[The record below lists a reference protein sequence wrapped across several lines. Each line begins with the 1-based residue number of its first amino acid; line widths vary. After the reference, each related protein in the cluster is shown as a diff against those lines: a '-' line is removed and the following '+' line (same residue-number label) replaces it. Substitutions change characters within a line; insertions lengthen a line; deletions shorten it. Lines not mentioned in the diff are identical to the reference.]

1 VREIR
6 YPAKRAEKPLADSS
20 PIGGDLVIHALG
32 MIRDLWRRHRVD
44 GYSSRRRPC
53 LEYAIIGVHVSM
65 QYRMLGRT
73 GFEVSTVGFGA
84 WAIGGT
90 WGQLDDAEAMRCLH
104 RALDLGVNFFDTADV
119 YGDGHSERLLARLRR
134 ERRDPFWIATKVG
147 RRSSPHDAASYTREN
162 LTRYVERCLE
172 NLEVEA
178 LDLVQLHCPPTDVYY
193 MPEVFGVLDDLVKAG
208 KIRFYGA
215 SVERVE
221 EGLKALEYPALQT
234 LQVIFNILRQRP
246 AELLFPRATERKVGI
261 LARLPLSSGMLT
273 GKMSSATRFHPD
285 DHRAFNREGAAF
297 DKGETFSG
305 FEYERGLGVVEKLR
319 ALTPPG
325 MTLPEL
331 ALRYIASFPAVT
343 CSIPGARRVEQV
355 EQNIAAGSKG
365 PLDARLLAEL
375 ASLYSTDVKP
385 FVHQRW

>member
-1 VREIR
+1 
-6 YPAKRAEKPLADSS
+6 
-20 PIGGDLVIHALG
+20 
-32 MIRDLWRRHRVD
+32 
-44 GYSSRRRPC
+44 
-53 LEYAIIGVHVSM
+53 M
-65 QYRMLGRT
+65 QYKSLGRT
-73 GFEVSTVGFGA
+73 GYEVSSVSFGA

-90 WGQLDDAEAMRCLH
+90 WGQVDDAEAMRCLH

-134 ERRDPFWIATKVG
+134 ERRDPFWVATKIG
-147 RRSSPHDAASYTREN
+147 RRSSPHTAASYNREN
-162 LTRYVERCLE
+162 LTAYVERCLK
-172 NLEVEA
+172 NLEVSA
-178 LDLVQLHCPPTDVYY
+178 LDLVQIHCPPTDVYY

-208 KIRFYGA
+208 KVRFYGA

-221 EGLKALEYPALQT
+221 EGLKAIEYPALQT

-246 AELLFPRATERKVGI
+246 ADLLFPRAIERQVGI

-273 GKMSSATRFHPD
+273 GKLTSATRFEPD

-305 FEYERGLGVVEKLR
+305 FDYAQSLQVVDKLRGLLPAGV
-319 ALTPPG
+319 
-325 MTLPEL
+325 TLPEL

-355 EQNIAAGSKG
+355 EQNVAAGSKG
-365 PLDARLLAEL
+365 PLDAELLAKL
-375 ASLYSTDVKP
+375 AGLYASDVKP

>member
-1 VREIR
+1 
-6 YPAKRAEKPLADSS
+6 
-20 PIGGDLVIHALG
+20 
-32 MIRDLWRRHRVD
+32 
-44 GYSSRRRPC
+44 
-53 LEYAIIGVHVSM
+53 M
-65 QYRMLGRT
+65 QYKTLGRT
-73 GFEVSTVGFGA
+73 GFDVSTISFGA

-90 WGQLDDAEAMRCLH
+90 WGAVDDSEAMRCLH

-134 ERRDPFWIATKVG
+134 ERRDPFWVATKVG
-147 RRSSPHDAASYTREN
+147 RRSSPHVKESYTRAN
-162 LTRYVERCLE
+162 LTQYVERCLA
-172 NLEVEA
+172 NLEVTA
-178 LDLVQLHCPPTDVYY
+178 LDLVQIHCPPTDVYY
-193 MPEVFGVLDDLVKAG
+193 MPEVFGVFDDLVQAG

-221 EGLKALEYPALQT
+221 EGLKALEYPQLQT

-246 AELLFPRATERKVGI
+246 AELLFPRAAERKVGI

-273 GKMSSATRFHPD
+273 GKLTRTTRFEPD

-305 FEYERGLGVVEKLR
+305 FNYEQGLQVVEKLR
-319 ALTPPG
+319 ALLPTG

-355 EQNIAAGSKG
+355 EQNVAAGSKG
-365 PLDARLLAEL
+365 PLDTQLLSAL
-375 ASLYSTDVKP
+375 ADLYASDVKP
-385 FVHQRW
+385 SVHQRW

>member
-1 VREIR
+1 
-6 YPAKRAEKPLADSS
+6 
-20 PIGGDLVIHALG
+20 
-32 MIRDLWRRHRVD
+32 
-44 GYSSRRRPC
+44 
-53 LEYAIIGVHVSM
+53 M
-65 QYRMLGRT
+65 QYRTLGRT
-73 GFEVSTVGFGA
+73 GYQVSSISFGA

-90 WGQLDDAEAMRCLH
+90 WGEVDDAEAMRCLH

-134 ERRDPFWIATKVG
+134 ERPEPFWVATKVG
-147 RRSSPHDAASYTREN
+147 RRSSPHVRESYNRRN
-162 LTRYVERCLE
+162 LTEYVERCLK
-172 NLEVEA
+172 NLEVPA

-193 MPEVFGVLDDLVKAG
+193 MPEVFGVMDDLVKAG
-208 KIRFYGA
+208 KVRFYGA
-215 SVERVE
+215 SVEGVE
-221 EGLKALEYPALQT
+221 EGLKALEYPALQL
-234 LQVIFNILRQRP
+234 LQVIFNVFRQRP
-246 AELLFPRATERKVGI
+246 AELLFPRAAERKVGI

-273 GKMSSATRFHPD
+273 GKLTHTTRFHPE

-305 FEYERGLGVVEKLR
+305 FDYERGLQVVEKLR
-319 ALTPPG
+319 ALLPAG

-365 PLDARLLAEL
+365 ALDPGMLSMLARLYENE
-375 ASLYSTDVKP
+375 VKSY
-385 FVHQRW
+385 VHQRW

>member
-1 VREIR
+1 
-6 YPAKRAEKPLADSS
+6 
-20 PIGGDLVIHALG
+20 
-32 MIRDLWRRHRVD
+32 
-44 GYSSRRRPC
+44 
-53 LEYAIIGVHVSM
+53 M
-65 QYRMLGRT
+65 QYKTLGRT
-73 GFEVSTVGFGA
+73 GYEVSNVSFGA

-90 WGQLDDAEAMRCLH
+90 WGDVDDAEAMRCLH

-119 YGDGHSERLLARLRR
+119 YGDGHSERLIARLRR
-134 ERRDPFWIATKVG
+134 ERKDPFWVATKIG
-147 RRSSPHDAASYTREN
+147 RRSSPHTRESYNREN
-162 LTRYVERCLE
+162 LTAYVERCLK
-172 NLEVEA
+172 NLEVSA
-178 LDLVQLHCPPTDVYY
+178 LDLVQIHCPPTDVYY

-221 EGLKALEYPALQT
+221 EGLKALEYPQLQT

-246 AELLFPRATERKVGI
+246 AELLLPRAAERKVGI

-273 GKMSSATRFHPD
+273 GKMTSATHFQAD

-305 FEYERGLGVVEKLR
+305 FDYERSLQVVEKLR
-319 ALTPPG
+319 ALLPAG

-343 CSIPGARRVEQV
+343 CSIPGARRVAQV
-355 EQNIAAGSKG
+355 EQNVAAGSKG
-365 PLDARLLAEL
+365 ALDADLLAKL
-375 ASLYSTDVKP
+375 AQLYTAEVKP

>member
-1 VREIR
+1 
-6 YPAKRAEKPLADSS
+6 
-20 PIGGDLVIHALG
+20 
-32 MIRDLWRRHRVD
+32 
-44 GYSSRRRPC
+44 
-53 LEYAIIGVHVSM
+53 M
-65 QYRMLGRT
+65 QYRALGRT
-73 GFEVSTVGFGA
+73 GFEVSSVSFGA

-90 WGQLDDAEAMRCLH
+90 WGQVDDAEAMRCLH

-134 ERRDPFWIATKVG
+134 ERRDPFWVATKIG
-147 RRSSPHDAASYTREN
+147 RRSSPHVKESYNRDN
-162 LTRYVERCLE
+162 LTQYVERCLE
-172 NLEVEA
+172 NLEVSA
-178 LDLVQLHCPPTDVYY
+178 LDLVQIHCPPTDVYY

-208 KIRFYGA
+208 KVRFYGA

-221 EGLKALEYPALQT
+221 EGLKALEYPELQS

-246 AELLFPRATERKVGI
+246 AELLFPRAAERKVGI

-273 GKMSSATRFHPD
+273 GKLTSATRF
-285 DHRAFNREGAAF
+285 AA
-297 DKGETFSG
+297 GRSSCLQSRGSG
-305 FEYERGLGVVEKLR
+305 IRQGRDLLGLRLR
-319 ALTPPG
+319 AEPAGGGEVARVASRG

-355 EQNIAAGSKG
+355 EQNVAAGSKG
-365 PLDARLLAEL
+365 ALDAELLAAL
-375 ASLYSTDVKP
+375 ARLYATDVKP